1 MQMQGGHGRPA
12 SAYSTLAMFLLMFVG
27 LLIFF
32 FRNIL
37 KYMLF
42 FSVFYYICSGNMKL
56 FEFVLPFLLEI

>member
-1 MQMQGGHGRPA
+1 
-12 SAYSTLAMFLLMFVG
+12 MFILMFVG
-27 LLIFF
+27 NVCWIVDF

-37 KYMLF
+37 KYLLF

>member
-1 MQMQGGHGRPA
+1 MQMQGGHDRPA
-12 SAYSTLAMFLLMFVG
+12 FAYSTLAMFLLMFVG

-32 FRNIL
+32 RNIL
-37 KYMLF
+37 KYLLF